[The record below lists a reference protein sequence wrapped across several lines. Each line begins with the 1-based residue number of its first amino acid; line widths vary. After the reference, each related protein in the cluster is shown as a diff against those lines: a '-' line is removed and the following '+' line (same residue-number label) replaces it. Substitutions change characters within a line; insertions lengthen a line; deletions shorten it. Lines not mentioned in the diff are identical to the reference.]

1 MLFMEHNMTV
11 QALELIANINWEK
24 LLLHMSAHC
33 VFLHTQ
39 SFDNHENRQFNI
51 YFTFFFGFSD
61 DKVKLKNV
69 DGRDSSTGH
78 CRLKS
83 LH

>member
-1 MLFMEHNMTV
+1 MLFMEHNKTV

-24 LLLHMSAHC
+24 LLLLMSAHC
-33 VFLHTQ
+33 FFLHTQ
-39 SFDNHENRQFNI
+39 SFDNHADRQFNI

-61 DKVKLKNV
+61 DKVHLKNV
-69 DGRDSSTGH
+69 DGRDSSADH